1 MNQMLEWLKSGNLTS
16 DGLSNEVVRFVK
28 ADLNLLDDL
37 VEGLIDD
44 DDVVRGHTAD
54 ALEKLARSYPER
66 VKKYLPVLIQ
76 TAEEDNVPMV
86 RWHIAMIFGYLS
98 VFQDQADEITDALI
112 DLLSDQSVFT
122 QSWAIVSLCIVA
134 RLYPA
139 KADQIVNAIA
149 PLKASNSVAI
159 RSKARN
165 ALPILT
171 NEQVSFPKGWI
182 KSEHLY
188 SLIGGSR

>member
-1 MNQMLEWLKSGNLTS
+1 MNQLLEWLKSGDLTS
-16 DGLSNEVVRFVK
+16 DGASNEVVRFVK

-37 VEGLIDD
+37 VEGLKVDD
-44 DDVVRGHTAD
+44 GVVRGHTAD
-54 ALEKLARSYPER
+54 ALEKMARSYPER

-86 RWHIAMIFGYLS
+86 RWHIAMILGYLS
-98 VFQDQADEITDALI
+98 IFQDQVDKITDALL

-134 RLYPA
+134 RQYPA
-139 KADQIVNAIA
+139 KVGQIVDAVA
-149 PLKASNSVAI
+149 PLKASTSVAI
-159 RSKARN
+159 RSKVRN

-171 NEQVSFPKGWI
+171 NEQVPFPKGWI

-188 SLIGGSR
+188 SLIGDAC

>member
-1 MNQMLEWLKSGNLTS
+1 MNQLLEWLKSGNLIS

-28 ADLNLLDDL
+28 ADLNLLGDL
-37 VEGLIDD
+37 VEGLADD

-54 ALEKLARSYPER
+54 ALEKLARSDPER
-66 VKKYLPVLIQ
+66 VKKYLPIFIQ
-76 TAEEDNVPMV
+76 TAEEDSVPMV
-86 RWHIAMIFGYLS
+86 RWHVAMILGHLS
-98 VFQDQADEITDALI
+98 VCQDHVDEITVALI

-134 RLYPA
+134 RLYPV

-149 PLKASNSVAI
+149 SLKTSGTVAI
-159 RSKARN
+159 RSKMRK

-171 NEQVSFPKGWI
+171 NEQVPFPKGWI
-182 KSEHLY
+182 KSEHLF
-188 SLIGGSR
+188 SLMAGDR

>member
-1 MNQMLEWLKSGNLTS
+1 MNQLLEWLKSGNLTS
-16 DGLSNEVVRFVK
+16 DGASNEVVRFVK

-37 VEGLIDD
+37 VEGLKVDD
-44 DDVVRGHTAD
+44 GVVRGHTAD
-54 ALEKLARSYPER
+54 ALEKLARSNPER
-66 VKKYLPVLIQ
+66 VNKYLPILLQ
-76 TAEEDNVPMV
+76 SAEEDNVPMV
-86 RWHIAMIFGYLS
+86 RWHIAMILGYLS
-98 VFQDQADEITDALI
+98 IFQDQVDEITDALI

-149 PLKASNSVAI
+149 HLKASSSVAI
-159 RSKARN
+159 RSKVKN

-171 NEQVSFPKGWI
+171 NDQVSFPKGWI

-188 SLIGGSR
+188 SLMGGGR